1 MPASAP
7 VPSVHLR
14 SFGDPDA
21 SPVLLVHGLGSGG
34 ADWAFQVEPL
44 ARRFRVLVADLPGS
58 GRSPPPPRH
67 GIADYAEALLAR
79 LAAEGVEDCGVL
91 GFSLGGAVALEMAL
105 AAPERVNRLMTINSL
120 ASYRVDSAAK
130 WVELHLQL
138 NMVRMLG
145 LRPTAKLVSRRLF
158 PHDHQAPMRQRV
170 IDVLGSQPRATY
182 LAQARALARWCAL
195 DRVQTRAAE
204 LPPTLML
211 AASHDYTPL
220 AEKQALAAR
229 IGAEIRVVEGSRHGT
244 PFDAIQATNAAALAF
259 FAGEPVPDRLRIDPA
274 DAAPVAPPAVLAAL
288 E

>member
-1 MPASAP
+1 M
-7 VPSVHLR
+7 
-14 SFGDPDA
+14 
-21 SPVLLVHGLGSGG
+21 LVHGLGSGG

-44 ARRFRVLVADLPGS
+44 AQRFHVLVADLPGS

-67 GIADYAEALLAR
+67 GIPDYAESLLTR
-79 LAAEGVEDCGVL
+79 LAAEGIGRCGVL

-105 AAPERVNRLMTINSL
+105 SAPERVTRLMTINSL

-130 WVELHLQL
+130 WAELHLQL
-138 NMVRMLG
+138 NMVRLLG

-158 PHDHQAPMRQRV
+158 PHPHQAAMRQRV
-170 IDVLGSQPRATY
+170 IDVLGAQPRATY

-195 DRVQTRAAE
+195 ERVQQHAGK
-204 LPPTLML
+204 LPPTLLL

-244 PFDAIQATNAAALAF
+244 PFDAIRATNSAALAF
-259 FAGEPVPDRLRIDPA
+259 FAGEPVPESLRIDHP
-274 DAAPVAPPAVLAAL
+274 DEVPVAPPAVLAAL

>member
-1 MPASAP
+1 MKRPP
-7 VPSVHLR
+7 IHLR
-14 SFGDPDA
+14 RFGAPDA
-21 SPVLLVHGLGSGG
+21 LPVLLVHGLGSGG

-44 ARRFRVLVADLPGS
+44 AQRFQVLVADLPGS

-67 GIADYAEALLAR
+67 GIADYAAQLL
-79 LAAEGVEDCGVL
+79 EGLTDAGIGRCGVL

-105 AAPERVNRLMTINSL
+105 TAPERVTRLMTINSL
-120 ASYRVDSAAK
+120 ASYRVDTAAK

-138 NMVRMLG
+138 NLVRLLG

-158 PHDHQAPMRQRV
+158 PHDHQSAMRQRV
-170 IDVLGSQPRATY
+170 VDVLGAQPRATY
-182 LAQARALARWCAL
+182 LAQARALANWCAL
-195 DRVQTRAAE
+195 DRVLARTGE

-229 IGAEIRVVEGSRHGT
+229 IGADLRVVEGSRHGT
-244 PFDAIQATNAAALAF
+244 PFDAIRATNTAALAF
-259 FAGEPVPDRLRIDPA
+259 FAGEPVPDFLRVDRP
-274 DAAPVAPPAVLAAL
+274 DEVPSAPPAVLAAL

>member
-1 MPASAP
+1 MPA
-7 VPSVHLR
+7 VPATPIHLR
-14 SFGDPDA
+14 SFGAPDA
-21 SPVLLVHGLGSGG
+21 PPVLLVHGLGSGG

-44 ARRFRVLVADLPGS
+44 AQRFRVLVADLPGS

-67 GIADYAEALLAR
+67 GIADYADALLAR
-79 LAAEGVEDCGVL
+79 LAAEGIGRCGVL

-105 AAPERVNRLMTINSL
+105 AAPERVTRLMTINSL

-138 NMVRMLG
+138 NMVRLLG

-170 IDVLGSQPRATY
+170 IDVLGAQPRATY
-182 LAQARALARWCAL
+182 LAQARALAGWCAH
-195 DRVQTRAAE
+195 DRLRDSGAI
-204 LPPTLML
+204 LPPTLLL

-220 AEKQALAAR
+220 AEKQALASR

-244 PFDAIQATNAAALAF
+244 PFDAIQATNTAALAF
-259 FAGEPVPDRLRIDPA
+259 FAGEAVPQTLRV
-274 DAAPVAPPAVLAAL
+274 DAPEDVPSAPPAVLAAL

>member
-1 MPASAP
+1 M
-7 VPSVHLR
+7 
-14 SFGDPDA
+14 
-21 SPVLLVHGLGSGG
+21 LVHGLGSGG

-44 ARRFRVLVADLPGS
+44 AQRFHVLVADLPGS

-67 GIADYAEALLAR
+67 GIPDYAESLLTR
-79 LAAEGVEDCGVL
+79 LAAEGIGRCGVL

-105 AAPERVNRLMTINSL
+105 SAPERVSRLMTINSL

-130 WVELHLQL
+130 WAELHLQL
-138 NMVRMLG
+138 NMVRLLG

-158 PHDHQAPMRQRV
+158 PHPHQAAMRQRV
-170 IDVLGSQPRATY
+170 IDVLGAQPRQTY

-195 DRVQTRAAE
+195 ERVQQHAGK
-204 LPPTLML
+204 LPPTLLL

-229 IGAEIRVVEGSRHGT
+229 IGADIRVVEGSRHGT
-244 PFDAIQATNAAALAF
+244 PFDAIHATNTAALAF
-259 FAGEPVPDRLRIDPA
+259 FAGERVPETLRVDLP
-274 DAAPVAPPAVLAAL
+274 DEVPVAPPAVLAAL